1 MESVR
6 LGSTGLKVSRL
17 ALGCMSYGDPTTP
30 GAHEWSLHDDEAQ
43 PFFEQAIELG
53 ITFWDTAN
61 VYQAGTSEEV
71 VGRAIKRYSRRED
84 IVLATKVFGRMH
96 DGPGG
101 QGLSR
106 KAILEQIDAS
116 LARLG
121 TDYVDLYQI
130 HRFDPDTPVEETM
143 EALHDVVK
151 AGKVRYIGASSMYA
165 WQFAKL
171 QHAADLGGWTRFVSM
186 QNQYNLLRRQ
196 DEPEL
201 MAMCADMGVGL
212 VPYSPQGKGRLARPW
227 GEQSLR
233 STVDKVVQAFDSPLD
248 EPVVNAVQQV
258 AEARGVT
265 MAQVALAWVLKQ
277 PRRLRPDRR
286 RDQGTSPP
294 RSRRGAGPELTDDEV
309 RRWRSRT
316 PARGLPGS
324 DETETNH
331 GRRGDRAPPRPAI
344 LERDAVRLVVRDS
357 EDRILLFHT
366 HETPCPSSACGG
378 GCPAAASTRLRRT

>member
-1 MESVR
+1 MEYVR
-6 LGSTGLKVSRL
+6 LGTTGLKVSRL

-30 GAHEWSLHDDEAQ
+30 GAHEWALREDDAQ
-43 PFFEQAIELG
+43 PFFRQAIDLG

-71 VGRAIKRYSRRED
+71 VGRAIRQYTRRED
-84 IVLATKVFGRMH
+84 IVLATKLHGKMH

-106 KAILEQIDAS
+106 KAVLEQIDAS
-116 LARLG
+116 LGRLG

-143 EALHDVVK
+143 EALHDIVK
-151 AGKVRYIGASSMYA
+151 AGKVRYLGASSMYA

-171 QHAADLGGWTRFVSM
+171 QHAADLGRWTRFVSM
-186 QNQYNLLRRQ
+186 QNQYNLICRT

-233 STVDKVVQAFDSPLD
+233 STVDNVVKWFTSPLD
-248 EPVVNAVQQV
+248 EPVVNAVQQI
-258 AEARGVT
+258 AESRQVT
-265 MAQVALAWVLKQ
+265 MAQVALAWVLTN
-277 PRRLRPDRR
+277 PIVSAPIV
-286 RDQGTSPP
+286 
-294 RSRRGAGPELTDDEV
+294 GATKPHHLTEAVAALDLQLSEDEI
-309 RRWRSRT
+309 RT
-316 PARGLPGS
+316 LEEPYTP
-324 DETETNH
+324 H
-331 GRRGDRAPPRPAI
+331 GRSWFVRGQ
-344 LERDAVRLVVRDS
+344 
-357 EDRILLFHT
+357 
-366 HETPCPSSACGG
+366 
-378 GCPAAASTRLRRT
+378 ST